1 MHDRMLPGIAWMP
14 RDEVEK
20 RHGRRPSMTYLRAA
34 LVVAILTMAVAAPAQ
49 SVTDQQRL
57 GRLLRDAAPR
67 FGFVFSANAVAA
79 ALQKAKTLCTCFDP
93 TLNAARVGF
102 IVYMVPRAAGEAF
115 TALCLTPGFAA
126 DGSVNS
132 STSTGAC
139 ADFTA
144 FSTSSTP

>member
-1 MHDRMLPGIAWMP
+1 MLPGIAWIP

-34 LVVAILTMAVAAPAQ
+34 LVVTILTTAVAAPAQ
-49 SVTDQQRL
+49 SVTDRDRL

-67 FGFVFSANAVAA
+67 FGFVFSADAVAA
-79 ALQKAKTLCTCFDP
+79 ALQKAKTLCTCFDS

-115 TALCLTPGFAA
+115 TAQCLTPGFSV
-126 DGSVNS
+126 DGSV
-132 STSTGAC
+132 TTTGAC

-144 FSTSSTP
+144 FSTSSAP